1 MPSKRR
7 KVIVMEFTLEDKM
20 VMEELLDDT
29 GAGLSKRT
37 TLTVGDLTLAIR
49 NGIDN
54 RGMPAE
60 EAEHLAQHVLN
71 FFGYSDRIIDNM
83 LEPEDRDAFY
93 MLEDTGILTT
103 EREETTLYDGREW
116 RIHYWL
122 FRRDRILE
130 LISMNSSVGDVDIEV
145 ESVYDDIPD
154 EYWSRD

>member
-1 MPSKRR
+1 MDYTLNEKT
-7 KVIVMEFTLEDKM
+7 TLEEAVEQEFM
-20 VMEELLDDT
+20 VD
-29 GAGLSKRT
+29 LSKRT
-37 TLTVGDLTLAIR
+37 TLTADDLTMAII

-60 EAEHLAQHVLN
+60 EAEHLAQHILN

-122 FRRDRILE
+122 FRRDRILD
-130 LISMNSSVGDVDIEV
+130 LVGRSNGDAEV
-145 ESVYDDIPD
+145 EMEMDSIYDDIP
-154 EYWSRD
+154 EEFWSRD